1 MNKVINLFNGINDTD
16 QKLDTPDMLINR
28 VSVVAEQYDKALV
41 IMINDRAGVW
51 DTQWEGA
58 GISNSEA
65 LLALEIVQRLIMD
78 TVLGK

>member
-1 MNKVINLFNGINDTD
+1 MTKIVNLFENNDGLS
-16 QKLDTPDMLINR
+16 KLQTPDTLINR
-28 VSVVAEQYDKALV
+28 VAGVAEQYDKAII

-51 DTQWEGA
+51 DTQWEKA
-58 GISNSEA
+58 GMTNSEA

>member
-28 VSVVAEQYDKALV
+28 VSTVADQYDKALV

>member
-1 MNKVINLFNGINDTD
+1 MNKVVNLFGSVNDTD

>member
-1 MNKVINLFNGINDTD
+1 MNKVVNLFNGINDTD

-51 DTQWEGA
+51 DTQWNVA
-58 GISNSEA
+58 GLSNSET

>member
-1 MNKVINLFNGINDTD
+1 MNKVINLFGSLNDTD
-16 QKLDTPDMLINR
+16 QQLDMPKALIER
-28 VSVVAEQYDKALV
+28 VAPVAEQYNKALV

-51 DTQWEGA
+51 STEWEGA